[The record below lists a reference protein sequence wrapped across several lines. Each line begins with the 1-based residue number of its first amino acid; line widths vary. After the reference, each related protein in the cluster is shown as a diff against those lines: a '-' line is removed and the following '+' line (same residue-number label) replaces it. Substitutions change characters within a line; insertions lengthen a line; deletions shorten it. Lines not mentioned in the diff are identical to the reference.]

1 MKTMNAVPLGNT
13 TGSFL
18 QSNFDPTSGLPQ
30 VFYADNP
37 ESYQMLVDLLKEY
50 IRSDCWALTVNGEI
64 IFSDYPNNNQTIKDR
79 INGYIIRE
87 SIVADPHCSLLVHLH
102 RAATHAKIMIY
113 MFGDKSFVV
122 EIFYN
127 CEQQTYQMHYV
138 EKANLEPTPLFHLM
152 DLPDIDPYL
161 RPPSA

>member
-1 MKTMNAVPLGNT
+1 
-13 TGSFL
+13 
-18 QSNFDPTSGLPQ
+18 
-30 VFYADNP
+30 
-37 ESYQMLVDLLKEY
+37 
-50 IRSDCWALTVNGEI
+50 
-64 IFSDYPNNNQTIKDR
+64 
-79 INGYIIRE
+79 
-87 SIVADPHCSLLVHLH
+87 
-102 RAATHAKIMIY
+102 MIY